1 MPTVV
6 IVGRKNVGKSTI
18 FNRLTGMRLS
28 VVYKEPGVTRDRVY
42 GEVEWC
48 GTTFNII
55 DTGGFFPDEEHA
67 LADQINKQIDL
78 AVLEADL
85 IYFVVDG
92 KEGLTPADEIICQH
106 VRKSS
111 KPIFLLI
118 NKTDCKESKR
128 NLPDFSRLGIT
139 HSFEVAA
146 EPGIGF
152 GLILDKTVEL
162 LPHEY
167 RKEKEKT
174 VKILILGR
182 PNAGKST
189 LLNAMT
195 DSERAIVDEQ
205 PGTTRDV
212 LNAQFRYNGTT
223 MEVIDTCGLRRRT
236 RIKTSVEF
244 YSMLRAIRVIDHAD
258 VAILLFDTT
267 QGVVDQDRRIAAMVL
282 SKAKGL
288 IIAPNKIDLIEK
300 SNRSK
305 IIPST
310 YQSFVPLDF
319 VPVVPISAKN
329 RDGIEMLLNHIINT
343 IRESKKVVDK
353 DILEKLTKQLQSPTG
368 GHILHLRQIKTQPLI
383 FRATVTTNVKES
395 YVKYLRNMLRNYF
408 GFSGVPIL
416 IRTRVVKKRR
426 R

>member
-6 IVGRKNVGKSTI
+6 IVGRKNVGKSTV

-42 GEVEWC
+42 GEVEWS

-55 DTGGFFPDEEHA
+55 DTGGFFPEEEHS
-67 LADQINKQIDL
+67 LADQINKQIDIGMK
-78 AVLEADL
+78 EADL

-92 KEGLTPADEIICQH
+92 KQGCTPADKSICQR
-106 VRKSS
+106 VRKSN

-118 NKTDCKESKR
+118 NKTDSKESKH
-128 NLPDFSRLGIT
+128 NLPDFAALGIAD
-139 HSFEVAA
+139 SFEVAA

-152 GLILDKTVEL
+152 GLVLDKTIER
-162 LPHEY
+162 LPHEH
-167 RKEKEKT
+167 KKTLEKT

-195 DSERAIVDEQ
+195 DSERAIVDER

-212 LNAQFRYNGTT
+212 LNARLRYNGTT

-236 RIKTSVEF
+236 RIRTSIEF
-244 YSMLRAIRVIDHAD
+244 YSMLRAIRTLDVAD
-258 VAILLFDTT
+258 VAVLLFDTT
-267 QGVVDQDRRIAAMVL
+267 QGVVDQDRRIATMVL
-282 SKAKGL
+282 SKAKSL

-300 SNRSK
+300 KNRNR

-310 YQSFVPLDF
+310 CASFVSLNF

-329 RDGIEMLLNHIINT
+329 RYGIETLLTHILNT
-343 IRESKKVVDK
+343 VRESKKVVDK
-353 DILEKLTKQLQSPTG
+353 ETLMALAKHLQSPTG
-368 GHILHLRQIKTQPLI
+368 GHILHVRQLQTHPLV
-383 FRATVTTNVKES
+383 FRATVTTKVKES
-395 YVKYLRNMLRNYF
+395 YVRYLRNTLRNYF

-416 IRTRVVKKRR
+416 IKTRVVKKRR
-426 R
+426 

>member
-1 MPTVV
+1 M
-6 IVGRKNVGKSTI
+6 
-18 FNRLTGMRLS
+18 
-28 VVYKEPGVTRDRVY
+28 
-42 GEVEWC
+42 
-48 GTTFNII
+48 
-55 DTGGFFPDEEHA
+55 
-67 LADQINKQIDL
+67 
-78 AVLEADL
+78 
-85 IYFVVDG
+85 
-92 KEGLTPADEIICQH
+92 ICQH
-106 VRKSS
+106 VRKAN

-118 NKTDCKESKR
+118 NKTDCKESRR

-139 HSFEVAA
+139 DSFEVAA

-152 GLILDKTVEL
+152 GRILDKTIEL

-174 VKILILGR
+174 TKILILGR

-212 LNAQFRYNGTT
+212 LNAQFRYNGTNL
-223 MEVIDTCGLRRRT
+223 EVIDTCGLRRRT

-244 YSMLRAIRVIDHAD
+244 YSMLRALRVIDHAD
-258 VAILLFDTT
+258 IAILLFDTT

-310 YQSFVPLDF
+310 HGSFVSLDF

-329 RDGIEMLLNHIINT
+329 RDGIETLLSHILNI

-353 DILEKLTKQLQSPTG
+353 DTLESIIKHLQSPTG
-368 GHILHLRQIKTQPLI
+368 GRILHLRQIKTQPLI

-395 YVKYLRNMLRNYF
+395 YVRYLRNMLRNYF
-408 GFSGVPIL
+408 GFSGMPIL

>member
-28 VVYKEPGVTRDRVY
+28 VVHKEPGVTRDRVY

-48 GTTFNII
+48 GTTFDII
-55 DTGGFFPDEEHA
+55 DTGGFFPNEEHA
-67 LADQINKQIDL
+67 LANQINKQIDIGL
-78 AVLEADL
+78 HEADL
-85 IYFVVDG
+85 IYLVVDG
-92 KEGLTPADEIICQH
+92 KEGLTPADEIVCQH
-106 VRKSS
+106 VRKSN
-111 KPIFLLI
+111 KPVFLLI

-128 NLPDFSRLGIT
+128 NLPDFSRLGIID
-139 HSFEVAA
+139 SFEVAA

-152 GLILDKTVEL
+152 GLILDKTIEL

-167 RKEKEKT
+167 RKKKEKT
-174 VKILILGR
+174 IRILILGR

-212 LNAQFRYNGTT
+212 LNAQFRYNSTK

-236 RIKTSVEF
+236 RIKTSIEF

-258 VAILLFDTT
+258 IAILLFDTT
-267 QGVVDQDRRIAAMVL
+267 HGVVDQDRRIATMVF

-300 SNRSK
+300 SNRDK

-310 YQSFVPLDF
+310 YKSFVSLDF

-329 RDGIEMLLNHIINT
+329 RDGIEMLLNHILNT
-343 IRESKKVVDK
+343 IRESKKVVEK
-353 DILEKLTKQLQSPTG
+353 DTLETLTTHLQSPTG

-383 FRATVTTNVKES
+383 FRATVTTSVKES
-395 YVKYLRNMLRNYF
+395 YVKYLRNMLRNSF

>member
-55 DTGGFFPDEEHA
+55 DTGGFFPDEEYA
-67 LADQINKQIDL
+67 LAGQINKQIDIGL
-78 AVLEADL
+78 READL
-85 IYFVVDG
+85 VYFIVDG
-92 KEGLTPADEIICQH
+92 KEGLTPADEVICQH
-106 VRKSS
+106 VRKAN

-118 NKTDCKESKR
+118 NKTDCKESRR

-139 HSFEVAA
+139 DSFEVAA

-152 GLILDKTVEL
+152 GRILDKTIEL

-174 VKILILGR
+174 TKILILGR

-212 LNAQFRYNGTT
+212 LNAQFRYNGTNL
-223 MEVIDTCGLRRRT
+223 EVIDTCGLRRRT

-244 YSMLRAIRVIDHAD
+244 YSMLRALRVIDHAD
-258 VAILLFDTT
+258 IAILLFDTT

-310 YQSFVPLDF
+310 HGSFVSLDF

-329 RDGIEMLLNHIINT
+329 RDGIETLLSHILNI

-353 DILEKLTKQLQSPTG
+353 DTLESIIKHLQSPTG
-368 GHILHLRQIKTQPLI
+368 GRILHLRQIKTQPLI

-395 YVKYLRNMLRNYF
+395 YVRYLRNMLRNYF
-408 GFSGVPIL
+408 GFSGMPIL